1 MNWVT
6 YRYTGPGH
14 DINGY
19 SAYRNDYDIEYDNEA
34 ELMLKDVDII
44 GDEDER
50 EMELKTCI
58 LRAFNR
64 RLEEREKRK
73 QFVLDRGLLNL
84 RDKLIDE
91 KKESKVIVIEMM
103 K

>member
-19 SAYRNDYDIEYDNEA
+19 SPYRNDYDIEYDNEA

-73 QFVLDRGLLNL
+73 QFVLERGLLNL
-84 RDKLIDE
+84 RDNLIDE
-91 KKESKVIVIEMM
+91 KRESKVIIMEMM